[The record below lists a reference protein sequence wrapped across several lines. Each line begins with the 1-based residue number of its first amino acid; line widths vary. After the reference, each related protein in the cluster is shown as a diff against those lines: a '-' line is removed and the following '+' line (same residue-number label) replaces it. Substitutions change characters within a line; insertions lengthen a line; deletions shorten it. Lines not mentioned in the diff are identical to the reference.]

1 MDSIPVA
8 EPTAFEC
15 SQRAALKIG
24 NAFSGALFC
33 TFSANKK
40 TLRQRDGTVGV
51 SKETTDLY
59 TPDDIYS
66 MESIPHGDY
75 FGLFMQHP
83 TNASQGHFVVL
94 DIDLKRSQTAANIA
108 IQRMANWTKANGAL
122 TERSISGKGRHI
134 FLICKK
140 AENILKKYTLAA
152 GQEVEVFGLES
163 SVGKS
168 VLLTGDKLQG
178 EIIEVDDLYALL
190 SEWGIIEQH
199 NLNQPAPKVSKLSA
213 PLTHWDKPQDEYAK
227 AIQALNYISPD
238 IEYNQWIELG
248 QALHTAFGSNGYALW
263 DDWSSK
269 GTKYQGQADIE
280 AHWKSFH
287 ESKGIG
293 LGTLFYTACENG
305 YLLPTKTSERQSA
318 VQDFKSIIESAIKA
332 STSSPDEPALGWHE
346 RTLAIG
352 ELKPIRYMIKG
363 FWAHSFMVLA
373 GQPGIGKT
381 TAIISLCMVMA
392 GIQIKDCQLA
402 TANKRKT
409 IIVTEDSEQVERTL
423 TGYARHFGISADVLT
438 EWFVVIDAKRVDVS
452 RLLLLSH
459 NVIKH
464 TVNSIRPLLVLDTA
478 NATMD
483 IDNENDNSEV
493 GAFIAAIKQTV
504 YTQLDTPVIIITHTN
519 KTISKEDDDAT
530 ARGASAFS
538 GDATLTATLFQ
549 DSEKNRF
556 MRLVKTR
563 YQPNF
568 REIKFISE
576 IFTDMVID
584 ENSEPQDQA
593 VLLVTPEESNETDRK
608 TAAADRKDDK
618 RQQAINDKCDEVCN
632 YVQSV
637 LNAQGPTIMRRGSGR
652 PKIPK
657 ELLGHY
663 QLEWESV
670 YSNVKG
676 GDSGY
681 VRKAMGNAIF
691 TRFAPSQPASGW
703 VILG

>member
-1 MDSIPVA
+1 MDSIPAA
-8 EPTAFEC
+8 EPTAFEN
-15 SQRAALKIG
+15 SQKAALKIG
-24 NAFSGALFC
+24 NAYPSALFC

-51 SKETTDLY
+51 SKETTNLY
-59 TPDDIYS
+59 TTDDIYS

-75 FGLFMQHP
+75 LGLFMQHP
-83 TNASQGHFVVL
+83 TITPQGHFVVL
-94 DIDLKRSQTAANIA
+94 DIDLKRSETAANIA
-108 IQRMANWTKANGAL
+108 IQRMANWTKTNNAMV
-122 TERSISGKGRHI
+122 ERSISGKGRHI

-168 VLLTGDKLQG
+168 LLLTGDKLQG
-178 EIIEVDDLYALL
+178 EIIEVDDLHALL

-199 NLNQPAPKVSKLSA
+199 NLNQPVQKVSKS
-213 PLTHWDKPQDEYAK
+213 PPMTNWVNPTDEYTK
-227 AIQALNYISPD
+227 AAQALNYISAD

-248 QALHTAFGSNGYALW
+248 QALHTAFGANGYALW
-263 DDWSSK
+263 DDWSSQ
-269 GTKYQGQADIE
+269 GLKYKGQADIE
-280 AHWKSFH
+280 THWKSFH
-287 ESKGIG
+287 IGKGIG
-293 LGTLFYTACENG
+293 LGTLFHTARENG

-318 VQDFKSIIESAIKA
+318 VQDFKSIIKSGIKA
-332 STSSPDEPALGWHE
+332 FTSSSDEPAPGWHE

-402 TANKRKT
+402 TAKRRKT

-423 TGYARHFGISADVLT
+423 TGYARHFGISANVLT
-438 EWFVVIDAKRVDVS
+438 DWFVVIDAKRVDVS

-464 TVNSIRPLLVLDTA
+464 TIDGVRPLLVLDTA

-493 GAFIAAIKQTV
+493 GAYIAAIKQTI

-538 GDATLTATLFQ
+538 GDATLTAILFQ

-568 REIKFISE
+568 REVKFISE
-576 IFTDMVID
+576 IFTDIVID
-584 ENSEPQDQA
+584 ENSQPQDQA

-618 RQQAINDKCDEVCN
+618 RQQAINDKCDEICN

-637 LNAQGPTIMRRGSGR
+637 LNTQGPTIMRRGSGR

-681 VRKAMGNAIF
+681 VRKAIGNAIF